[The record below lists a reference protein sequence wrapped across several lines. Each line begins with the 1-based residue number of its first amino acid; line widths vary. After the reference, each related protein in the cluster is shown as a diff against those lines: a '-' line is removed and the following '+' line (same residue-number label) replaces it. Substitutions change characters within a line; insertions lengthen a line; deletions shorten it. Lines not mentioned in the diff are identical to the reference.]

1 MHMHAHTHTGRH
13 RSSTRKLGDFES
25 RVCFLVQHGRSTFW
39 TLFSHILL
47 FGFSDVLC
55 SLWFYMF
62 YMNNNDDDVVE
73 TSEEGSGHRYRL
85 AANTMSLLIFKIPA

>member
-1 MHMHAHTHTGRH
+1 MVDR
-13 RSSTRKLGDFES
+13 
-25 RVCFLVQHGRSTFW
+25 
-39 TLFSHILL
+39 LFGICLFAHILL
-47 FGFSDVLC
+47 FDSSDVLC

-62 YMNNNDDDVVE
+62 YMNNNNNNDVVVE